1 MYKFP
6 DNAKDKQ
13 EIKEKIRQICASN
26 YSYRDG
32 RILNSICSEPLDI
45 AVWAY
50 KQMLLSNLGDTR
62 IFGSLKKMEQEVTA
76 MLGNLLHN
84 NSVAGNIV
92 TGGTEANLLAMYV
105 ARQAGFQKG
114 IKYPEAV
121 ASEAV
126 HFSFN
131 KACAFLGIKLITVK
145 TDENFQVQAQELESK
160 ITKNTTAVIATA
172 GTSETGTV
180 EHIKETGEIAK
191 KYGIY
196 FHVDAASGGF
206 LLPFM
211 EDAGYKSVPFD
222 FALESVDSIT
232 IDPHKYGMSVI
243 PGGFILFRNRE
254 LMDYINFESFFH
266 GTKAHTTLAGTRTG
280 AGLASVYAVIHSLGY
295 KGFVNNTKLI
305 MSRREML
312 VNELHKRNIE
322 TAGRQDLNIIM
333 VKSKDPVKIMGL
345 LEKEGWLASVS
356 KRYNAVRIVV
366 HRHNSEDRL
375 KEFAETFMRLE
386 NTLGKRI

>member
-6 DNAKDKQ
+6 ENASDRQEVQDK
-13 EIKEKIRQICASN
+13 INQICASDYN
-26 YSYRDG
+26 YNDG
-32 RILNSICSEPLDI
+32 KILNSICSEPLDI
-45 AVWAY
+45 AIWAY
-50 KQMLLSNLGDTR
+50 KRMILSNLGDTR
-62 IFGSLKKMEQEVTA
+62 IFGSLEKMEQEVTA
-76 MLGNLLHN
+76 MLGDLLHN
-84 NSVAGNIV
+84 SSAAGNIV
-92 TGGTEANLLAMYV
+92 TGGTEANLLALYV
-105 ARQAGFQKG
+105 ARQAGYKKG
-114 IKYPEAV
+114 IINPEAV
-121 ASEAV
+121 TSEAV

-145 TDENFQVQAQELESK
+145 TNENFQVELKELESK
-160 ITKNTTAVIATA
+160 ITKNTAAVISTA

-180 EHIKETGEIAK
+180 EQIKETGEIAK

-211 EDAGYKSVPFD
+211 EDAGYRSVPFD
-222 FALESVDSIT
+222 FALESVDSVT

-243 PGGFILFRNRE
+243 PGGFILFRDSK
-254 LMDYINFESFFH
+254 LMDYINFDSFFH

-333 VKSKDPVKIMGL
+333 VKSKDPVKIMGK
-345 LEKEGWLASVS
+345 LEKEGWLTSVS

-366 HRHNSEDRL
+366 HRHNSEERL

-386 NTLGKRI
+386 NTLGKKI

>member
-6 DNAKDKQ
+6 DNIGDKQ
-13 EIKEKIRQICASN
+13 EIKERISQIFASN

-32 RILNSICSEPLDI
+32 KILNSICSEPLDI

-50 KQMLLSNLGDTR
+50 KQMLLTNLGDTR
-62 IFGSLKKMEQEVTA
+62 IFGSLESMEQEVTA

-84 NSVAGNIV
+84 NSAAGNIV

-105 ARQAGFQKG
+105 ARQSGFKKG

-131 KACAFLGIKLITVK
+131 KACAFLGIKLIKVK
-145 TDENFQVQAQELESK
+145 TDENFQVQVQELESK

-191 KYGIY
+191 KYDVY

-222 FALESVDSIT
+222 FALESVDSVT

-243 PGGFILFRNRE
+243 PGGFILFRSKE

-266 GTKAHTTLAGTRTG
+266 GTKTHTTLAGTRTG

-305 MSRREML
+305 MSRRELL

-333 VKSKDPVKIMGL
+333 VKSKNPIKIVGL

-356 KRYNAVRIVV
+356 RRYNAVRIVV
-366 HRHNSEDRL
+366 HRHNSEERL

-386 NTLGKRI
+386 STLGKII

>member
-6 DNAKDKQ
+6 ENASDRQEVQDK
-13 EIKEKIRQICASN
+13 INQICASDYN
-26 YSYRDG
+26 YNDG
-32 RILNSICSEPLDI
+32 KILNSICSEPLDI
-45 AVWAY
+45 AIWAY
-50 KQMLLSNLGDTR
+50 KRMILSNLGDTR
-62 IFGSLKKMEQEVTA
+62 IFGSLEKMEQEVTA
-76 MLGNLLHN
+76 MLGDLLHN
-84 NSVAGNIV
+84 SSAAGNIV
-92 TGGTEANLLAMYV
+92 TGGTEANLLALYV
-105 ARQAGFQKG
+105 ARQAGYKKG
-114 IKYPEAV
+114 IINPEAV
-121 ASEAV
+121 TSEAV

-145 TDENFQVQAQELESK
+145 TNENFQVELKELESK
-160 ITKNTTAVIATA
+160 ITKNTAAVISTA

-180 EHIKETGEIAK
+180 EQIKETGEIAK

-211 EDAGYKSVPFD
+211 EDAGYRSVPFD
-222 FALESVDSIT
+222 FALESVDSVT

-243 PGGFILFRNRE
+243 PGGFILFRDSK
-254 LMDYINFESFFH
+254 LMKYINFDSFFH

-333 VKSKDPVKIMGL
+333 VKSKDPVKIMGK
-345 LEKEGWLASVS
+345 LEKEGWLTSVS

-366 HRHNSEDRL
+366 HRHNSEERL

-386 NTLGKRI
+386 NTLGKKI

>member
-6 DNAKDKQ
+6 ENASDRQEVQDK
-13 EIKEKIRQICASN
+13 INQICASDYN
-26 YSYRDG
+26 YNDG
-32 RILNSICSEPLDI
+32 KILNSICSEPLDI
-45 AVWAY
+45 AIWAY
-50 KQMLLSNLGDTR
+50 KRMILSNLGDTR
-62 IFGSLKKMEQEVTA
+62 IFGSLEKMEQEVTA
-76 MLGNLLHN
+76 MLGDLLHN
-84 NSVAGNIV
+84 SSAAGNIV
-92 TGGTEANLLAMYV
+92 TGGTEANLLALYV
-105 ARQAGFQKG
+105 ARQAGYKKG
-114 IKYPEAV
+114 IINPEAV
-121 ASEAV
+121 TSEAV

-145 TDENFQVQAQELESK
+145 TNENFQVELKELESK
-160 ITKNTTAVIATA
+160 ITKNTAAVISTA

-180 EHIKETGEIAK
+180 EQIKETGEIAK

-211 EDAGYKSVPFD
+211 EDAGYRSVPFD
-222 FALESVDSIT
+222 FALESVDSVT

-243 PGGFILFRNRE
+243 PGGFILFRDSK
-254 LMDYINFESFFH
+254 LMDYINFDSFFH

-322 TAGRQDLNIIM
+322 TAGKQDLNIIM
-333 VKSKDPVKIMGL
+333 VKSKDPVKIMGK
-345 LEKEGWLASVS
+345 LEKEGWLTSVS

-366 HRHNSEDRL
+366 HRHNSEERL

-386 NTLGKRI
+386 NTLGKKI